1 MTTWRM
7 AKTPLAKRLQTSIVI
22 PRWACKL
29 THVLNPSS
37 ALISPGCAGLEGLV
51 NSIVYILCGL
61 MLSSQDMEEQFATE
75 DVIDAEHGDE
85 EEDVEMDFGEETGGS
100 EGTSATE
107 EDEEPDDPDDEE
119 GDSEEDW
126 HDEDE
131 DEDLLEEDEENRAPE
146 ADGQVDPD
154 VDVDGVWEVWRMM
167 CLFPGQCFLHDGS
180 LGRWYGGRCPGR

>member
-1 MTTWRM
+1 
-7 AKTPLAKRLQTSIVI
+7 
-22 PRWACKL
+22 
-29 THVLNPSS
+29 
-37 ALISPGCAGLEGLV
+37 
-51 NSIVYILCGL
+51 
-61 MLSSQDMEEQFATE
+61 MEEQFATE

-107 EDEEPDDPDDEE
+107 EDEDPDDPDDEE

-126 HDEDE
+126 HNEDE

-154 VDVDGVWEVWRMM
+154 VDVDGVWEVRRM
-167 CLFPGQCFLHDGS
+167 CLFPG
-180 LGRWYGGRCPGR
+180 

>member
-1 MTTWRM
+1 MVVCRFGGVGRQ
-7 AKTPLAKRLQTSIVI
+7 L
-22 PRWACKL
+22 
-29 THVLNPSS
+29 
-37 ALISPGCAGLEGLV
+37 
-51 NSIVYILCGL
+51 VYIVCGL
-61 MLSSQDMEEQFATE
+61 MFHLQDMEEQFATE

-107 EDEEPDDPDDEE
+107 EDDDPDEE

-146 ADGQVDPD
+146 ADGQDGQVDPD
-154 VDVDGVWEVWRMM
+154 VDVDGVWEVRRM
-167 CLFPGQCFLHDGS
+167 CLF
-180 LGRWYGGRCPGR
+180 

>member
-1 MTTWRM
+1 
-7 AKTPLAKRLQTSIVI
+7 
-22 PRWACKL
+22 
-29 THVLNPSS
+29 
-37 ALISPGCAGLEGLV
+37 
-51 NSIVYILCGL
+51 
-61 MLSSQDMEEQFATE
+61 MEEQFAAE

-107 EDEEPDDPDDEE
+107 EDEEPEDPDDEE

-146 ADGQVDPD
+146 ADGPVDPD
-154 VDVDGVWEVWRMM
+154 VDVDGVWEVWRTFLSIEK
-167 CLFPGQCFLHDGS
+167 CLHHRT
-180 LGRWYGGRCPGR
+180 LGCWYRGWHPGR